1 MSEESLVKIRAL
13 ANLAEK
19 RGQSLAQMAL
29 AWVLR
34 RKEVT
39 SVLIGASS
47 TQQLADNIAAL
58 KYLEFEQAELDEIDK
73 ILNETAAGGMA

>member
-1 MSEESLVKIRAL
+1 
-13 ANLAEK
+13 
-19 RGQSLAQMAL
+19 MAL